1 MPAGRIRRSGFYLG
15 RMNALVR
22 SALLAAALLAAAQ
35 PSEAQSKGNSKKAK
49 AAAAAPAAPTD
60 KKVTIASKLKNAVAY
75 DGLMK
80 VYQDTTD
87 GKLYLKLSADQF
99 NREFIYWSYAEN
111 GVASVGFNRGSFRA
125 NEVFRIRRYLD
136 QVQFEIQNTAYY
148 FDPSTALSKSA
159 EANISPAVL
168 LSEKVIAEDR
178 AKGEVLIDAT
188 GLFLGEVLDRVKAP
202 STPGSR
208 EFGLGTLSKTK
219 SRLTNVRS
227 YPENT
232 DVVVDL
238 VYDNPN
244 GVGGGP
250 DVTDSRYV
258 TVRLQHSILA
268 MPAADYVPRRDDA
281 RVGYFGQQ
289 INDMTSPAAAN
300 YRDVINRWKLVK
312 KNPDEP
318 LSEPVEPITWW
329 IENTTPLEFR
339 DVIQRAGEAWNEA
352 FEKAGFKNAVVVKV
366 QPDDANWDA
375 GDIRYNVLR
384 WTSSPFPPFGGYGP
398 SFTNPRTGQILGAD
412 IMFEYVFVANRLK
425 QAALYNNLGLVDA
438 LAEEPEHESDHG
450 DHAACRAGHYLQQS
464 ALFGMQA
471 LAASGASEAQK
482 KRYLEESLYYL
493 VLHEMGHTFGLNHN
507 MKASQLHLPK
517 DIHNRALTEQVGL
530 VGSVMDY
537 PAVNVSLDP
546 SKQGQYFT
554 TKPGPYD
561 LWAIEY
567 GYSTGHAD
575 ADAEEARLNEIL
587 ARSTEPALTFGNDA
601 DDMRSPG
608 KAIDPRV
615 NVNDMSGDAIAYG
628 VERMQLVNKLYG
640 TLLSNYRKDGQS
652 YQELVQAYAILG
664 GEVNNAASAIS
675 RYVGGVYVERGFP
688 GQPGAKDPFTPVS
701 LADQKRA
708 MNALKTYVFAPTAFD
723 AAAPVWKYL
732 QQQRRGFGFF
742 SQTED
747 PKVHDRSL
755 AIQRNVLAHLLHP
768 AVMKRLTDSKLY
780 GNQYSVA
787 AMTADLTDAL
797 FAADWTTSVNGFR
810 QNAQLEYVDRLL
822 DIAGL
827 SEKPASGYDRPSQSA
842 ALAQIQRIRQQ
853 VRLNPGTDAETK
865 AHRAHLA
872 LKLDKALD

>member
-22 SALLAAALLAAAQ
+22 SALLAAALLAATQ

-178 AKGEVLIDAT
+178 AKGEVLIEAT

>member
-1 MPAGRIRRSGFYLG
+1 MPAGQIRRSGFYLG

-22 SALLAAALLAAAQ
+22 SALLAAALLAATQ

>member
-1 MPAGRIRRSGFYLG
+1 LAAGGISRDGFYLG
-15 RMNALVR
+15 RMNALLR
-22 SALLAAALLAAAQ
+22 SALVAAALLAATQ
-35 PSEAQSKGNSKKAK
+35 PSEAQSKGSSKKAK
-49 AAAAAPAAPTD
+49 GATAAASPAAPTD
-60 KKVTIASKLKNAVAY
+60 KKVTIASKLKNSVAY

-125 NEVFRIRRYLD
+125 NEVFSIRRYLD

-148 FDPSTALSKSA
+148 FDPATALSKSA

-168 LSEKVIAEDR
+168 LSEKILAEDR

-188 GLFLGEVLDRVKAP
+188 GLFLGEALDRVKAP

-219 SRLTNVRS
+219 SRLTKVRS

-268 MPAADYVPRRDDA
+268 MPASDYAPRRDDP

-352 FEKAGFKNAVVVKV
+352 FEKAGFKNAIAVKV
-366 QPDDANWDA
+366 QPDDAGWDA

-438 LAEEPEHESDHG
+438 LAEEPEHDG

-640 TLLSNYRKDGQS
+640 TLLSNYRNDGQS

-664 GEVNNAASAIS
+664 GEVNNAAAAIS
-675 RYVGGVYVERGFP
+675 RYIGGVYVERGFP

-755 AIQRNVLAHLLHP
+755 AIQRNVLAHVLHP

>member
-1 MPAGRIRRSGFYLG
+1 
-15 RMNALVR
+15 MNALVR
-22 SALLAAALLAAAQ
+22 SALVAAALVAAAH
-35 PSEAQSKGNSKKAK
+35 PSEGQSKAKSKKSKGAPV
-49 AAAAAPAAPTD
+49 AAAAAPSD
-60 KKVTIASKLKNAVAY
+60 KKVTIAAKLKNTVAF

-87 GKLYLKLSADQF
+87 GKLYLKLTADQF

-125 NEVFRIRRYLD
+125 NEVFTIRRYFD

-148 FDPSTALSKSA
+148 FDPATALSKAA

-168 LSEKVIAEDR
+168 LSEKVVAEDR
-178 AKGEVLIDAT
+178 AKGEVLIEAT
-188 GLFLGEVLDRVKAP
+188 GLFLGEALDRVKAP
-202 STPGSR
+202 SAPGSR
-208 EFGLGTLSKTK
+208 EFGLGTLSKSK
-219 SRLTNVRS
+219 SRVAKVRA

-244 GVGGGP
+244 GTGGGP

-268 MPAADYVPRRDDA
+268 MPAEDYAPRRDDP

-289 INDMTSPAAAN
+289 INDMTSPNAAN

-318 LSEPVEPITWW
+318 VSEPVEPITWW

-352 FEKAGFKNAVVVKV
+352 FEKAGFRNAIVVKV
-366 QPDDANWDA
+366 QPDDATWDA

-425 QAALYNNLGLVDA
+425 QAALYNNLGLVDFQ
-438 LAEEPEHESDHG
+438 EEHQ
-450 DHAACRAGHYLQQS
+450 DHASCGAGHYLQQS

-471 LAASGASEAQK
+471 LAEAGASEEQK

-517 DIHNRALTEQVGL
+517 DIHNRELTERVGL

-546 SKQGQYFT
+546 KKQGQYFT

-567 GYSTGHAD
+567 GYSTGVAD

-587 ARSTEPALTFGNDA
+587 ARSTEPELTFGNDA

-615 NVNDMSGDAIAYG
+615 NVNDMSGDAITYG
-628 VERMQLVNKLYG
+628 VERMQLVNRLYG
-640 TLLSNYRKDGQS
+640 TLLDRYRKDGQS

-664 GEVNNAASAIS
+664 GEVNNAAAAIS
-675 RYVGGVYVERGFP
+675 RYIGGVYVERGFN
-688 GQPGAKDPFTPVS
+688 GQAGAKDPFTPVA

-708 MNALKTYVFAPTAFD
+708 MNALRTYVFAPNAFD
-723 AAAPVWKYL
+723 AAAPVWKFL

-747 PKVHDRSL
+747 PKIHDRSL

-787 AMTADLTDAL
+787 AMTTDLTDAL
-797 FAADWTTSVNGFR
+797 FAADWATPVNGFR
-810 QNAQLEYVDRLL
+810 QNVQLEYVDRLI

-827 SEKPASGYDRPSQSA
+827 GEKPAAGYDRPSQSA
-842 ALAQIQRIRQQ
+842 ALAQIQRIRQL
-853 VRLNPGTDAETK
+853 VRTNPGSDAETK

>member
-15 RMNALVR
+15 QMNALVR
-22 SALLAAALLAAAQ
+22 SALLAAALLAATQ

-755 AIQRNVLAHLLHP
+755 AIQRNVLANLLHP

>member
-1 MPAGRIRRSGFYLG
+1 
-15 RMNALVR
+15 MNALVR
-22 SALLAAALLAAAQ
+22 SALLAAALLAATQ

-268 MPAADYVPRRDDA
+268 MPASDYVPRRDDA

>member
-22 SALLAAALLAAAQ
+22 SALLAAALLAATQ

-755 AIQRNVLAHLLHP
+755 AIQRNALAHLLHP

>member
-1 MPAGRIRRSGFYLG
+1 
-15 RMNALVR
+15 MNSVLR
-22 SALLAAALLAAAQ
+22 SALLIAALAMFGPQAAAQ
-35 PSEAQSKGNSKKAK
+35 SKSKKKGKAPVSAPAPSE
-49 AAAAAPAAPTD
+49 
-60 KKVTIASKLKNAVAY
+60 KKVTIASKLKTTVAY

-80 VYQDTTD
+80 VYQDTVD
-87 GKLYLKLSADQF
+87 GKLYLKLSADQLGQ
-99 NREFIYWSYAEN
+99 EFIYWSYAEN

-125 NEVFRIRRYLD
+125 NEVFVIRRYFD
-136 QVQFEIQNTAYY
+136 HIQFETQNTGYY
-148 FDPSTALSKSA
+148 FDPNSALSKAA

-168 LSEKVIAEDR
+168 LSEKIVAEDR
-178 AKGEVLIDAT
+178 ASGEVLIDAT
-188 GLFLGEVLDRVKAP
+188 GLFLGEALDRVKAP
-202 STPGSR
+202 AQPGSR
-208 EFGLGTLSKTK
+208 EFGLGSLSKTK
-219 SRLTNVRS
+219 SRVAKVRA

-244 GVGGGP
+244 AVGGGP
-250 DVTDSRYV
+250 DVTDARYV

-268 MPAADYVPRRDDA
+268 MPAGDFVPRRDDP

-289 INDMTSPAAAN
+289 INDMTSPKAAN
-300 YRDVINRWKLVK
+300 YRDVISRWKLVP
-312 KNPDEP
+312 KNPEEAV
-318 LSEPVEPITWW
+318 SEPVEPITWW

-339 DVIQRAGEAWNEA
+339 DVIQRAGAAWNEA
-352 FEKAGFKNAVVVKV
+352 FEKAGFRNAVVVKV
-366 QPDDANWDA
+366 QPDSADWDA

-438 LAEEPEHESDHG
+438 LAADGDEHAEGHE
-450 DHAACRAGHYLQQS
+450 ACRAGHYLQQS
-464 ALFGMQA
+464 SLFGMKA
-471 LAASGASEAQK
+471 LAAAGASDEQK
-482 KRYLEESLYYL
+482 QRYLEESLYYL

-517 DIHNRALTEQVGL
+517 DLHNRALTEQVGL

-537 PAVNVSLDP
+537 PAVNIALDP
-546 SKQGQYFT
+546 AKQGQYFT

-567 GYSTGHAD
+567 GYSPALAD
-575 ADAEEARLNEIL
+575 ADAEEARLQQIL

-615 NVNDMSGDAIAYG
+615 NVNDMSGDAITYSI
-628 VERMQLVNKLYG
+628 ERFQLVTKLYG
-640 TLLSNYRKDGQS
+640 TLLSNYRQDGQS

-664 GEVNNAASAIS
+664 GEMNNAAAAIS
-675 RYVGGVYVERGFP
+675 RYIGGVYVERGFN

-708 MNALKTYVFAPTAFD
+708 MNALRTYLFAPNAFD

-747 PKVHDRSL
+747 PKIHDRSL
-755 AIQRNVLAHLLHP
+755 AMQRNVLAHVLHP
-768 AVMKRLTDSKLY
+768 VVMKRLTDTKLY
-780 GNQYSVA
+780 GNQYSAA
-787 AMTADLTDAL
+787 AMTTDLTDAI

-810 QNAQLEYVDRLL
+810 QNLQIEYIERLI

-827 SEKPASGYDRPSQSA
+827 GEKAVPGYDRPSQSA
-842 ALAQIQRIRQQ
+842 ALAQIQRIRQL
-853 VRLNPGTDAETK
+853 VRSNPGVDAETK

-872 LKLDKALD
+872 LKLEKALD

>member
-1 MPAGRIRRSGFYLG
+1 
-15 RMNALVR
+15 MNALVR
-22 SALLAAALLAAAQ
+22 SALVAAALLAAAY
-35 PSEAQSKGNSKKAK
+35 PSEGQSKSKKSKGTPVA
-49 AAAAAPAAPTD
+49 AAAAAPSD
-60 KKVTIASKLKNAVAY
+60 KKVTIAAKLKNTVAF

-87 GKLYLKLSADQF
+87 GKLYLKLTADQF

-125 NEVFRIRRYLD
+125 NEVFTIRRYFD

-148 FDPSTALSKSA
+148 FDPATALSKAA

-168 LSEKVIAEDR
+168 LSEKVVAEDR
-178 AKGEVLIDAT
+178 AKGEVLIEAT
-188 GLFLGEVLDRVKAP
+188 GLFLGEALDRVKAP
-202 STPGSR
+202 SAPGSR
-208 EFGLGTLSKTK
+208 EFGLGTLSKSK
-219 SRLTNVRS
+219 SRVAKVRA

-268 MPAADYVPRRDDA
+268 MPADDYAPRRDDP

-289 INDMTSPAAAN
+289 INDMTSPKAAN

-318 LSEPVEPITWW
+318 ISEPVEPITWW

-352 FEKAGFKNAVVVKV
+352 FEKAGFRNAVVVKV
-366 QPDDANWDA
+366 QPDDATWDA

-425 QAALYNNLGLVDA
+425 QAALYNNLGLVDFQEA
-438 LAEEPEHESDHG
+438 HQHQDHSSCG
-450 DHAACRAGHYLQQS
+450 AGHYLQQS

-471 LAASGASEAQK
+471 LAAAGASEEQK

-517 DIHNRALTEQVGL
+517 DIHNRELTERVGL

-546 SKQGQYFT
+546 KKQGQYFT

-567 GYSTGHAD
+567 GYSTGVAD

-628 VERMQLVNKLYG
+628 VERMQLVNRLYG
-640 TLLSNYRKDGQS
+640 GLLDRYRTEGQS

-664 GEVNNAASAIS
+664 GEINNAAAAIS
-675 RYVGGVYVERGFP
+675 RYIGGVYVERGFP
-688 GQPGAKDPFTPVS
+688 GQPGAKDPFTPVA

-708 MNALKTYVFAPTAFD
+708 MNALRTYVFAPNAFD
-723 AAAPVWKYL
+723 AAAPVWKFL

-747 PKVHDRSL
+747 PKIHDRSL
-755 AIQRNVLAHLLHP
+755 AIQRNVLAHVLHP

-797 FAADWTTSVNGFR
+797 FAADWTSSVNGFR
-810 QNAQLEYVDRLL
+810 QNVQLEYVDRLI

-827 SEKPASGYDRPSQSA
+827 GEKPAAGYDRPSQSA
-842 ALAQIQRIRQQ
+842 ALAQIQRIRQL
-853 VRLNPGTDAETK
+853 VRTNPGNDAETK

>member
-1 MPAGRIRRSGFYLG
+1 
-15 RMNALVR
+15 MNTVLR
-22 SALLAAALLAAAQ
+22 SALLVAALAAFGPQAAAQ
-35 PSEAQSKGNSKKAK
+35 SKSKKKGK
-49 AAAAAPAAPTD
+49 APVSAPAPSD
-60 KKVTIASKLKNAVAY
+60 KKVSIASKLKTTVAF

-80 VYQDTTD
+80 VYQDTVD

-99 NREFIYWSYAEN
+99 NKEFIYWSYAEN

-125 NEVFRIRRYLD
+125 NEVFVIRRYFD
-136 QVQFEIQNTAYY
+136 QIQFETQNTGYY
-148 FDPSTALSKSA
+148 FDPSSALSKSA

-168 LSEKVIAEDR
+168 LSEKIVAEDR
-178 AKGEVLIDAT
+178 AKGEVLIEAT
-188 GLFLGEVLDRVKAP
+188 SLFLGEALDRVKAP
-202 STPGSR
+202 SQPGSR

-219 SRLTNVRS
+219 SRVAKVRA

-250 DVTDSRYV
+250 DVTDARYV

-268 MPAADYVPRRDDA
+268 MPSAEFVPRRDDP

-289 INDMTSPAAAN
+289 INDMTSPKAAN
-300 YRDVINRWKLVK
+300 YRDVINRWSLVK
-312 KNPDEP
+312 KDPEAAV
-318 LSEPVEPITWW
+318 SEPVKPITWW

-339 DVIQRAGEAWNEA
+339 PIIQRAGEAWNEA
-352 FEKAGFKNAVVVKV
+352 FEQAGFKNAIVVKV
-366 QPDDANWDA
+366 QPDTATWDA
-375 GDIRYNVLR
+375 GDVRYNVLR

-398 SFTNPRTGQILGAD
+398 SFTNPRTGEILGAD
-412 IMFEYVFVANRLK
+412 IMLEYVFVANRLK
-425 QAALYNNLGLVDA
+425 QAALFNNLGLVDA
-438 LAEEPEHESDHG
+438 LAPDEHVAAGH
-450 DHAACRAGHYLQQS
+450 DHASCEAGQYLQQS
-464 ALFGMQA
+464 TLFGMQA
-471 LAASGASEAQK
+471 LAAAEASDEQK
-482 KRYLEESLYYL
+482 QRYLEESLFYL
-493 VLHEMGHTFGLNHN
+493 ILHEMGHTFGLNHN

-517 DIHNRALTEQVGL
+517 DLHNRELTERVGL

-546 SKQGQYFT
+546 AKQGQYFT

-561 LWAIEY
+561 LWAITY
-567 GYSTGHAD
+567 GYSPSLPD
-575 ADAEEARLNEIL
+575 ADAEEARLQQIL

-615 NVNDMSGDAIAYG
+615 NVNDMSGDAITYS
-628 VERMQLVNKLYG
+628 VERFQLVNKLYG
-640 TLLSNYRKDGQS
+640 TLLSNYRKEGQS

-664 GEVNNAASAIS
+664 GEMNNAAASVS
-675 RYVGGVYVERGFP
+675 RYIGGVYVERGFN

-708 MNALKTYVFAPTAFD
+708 MNALRTYVFAPNSFD

-747 PKVHDRSL
+747 PKIHDRSL
-755 AIQRNVLAHLLHP
+755 AMQRNVLAHVLHP
-768 AVMKRLTDSKLY
+768 AVMKRLTDSELY
-780 GNQYSVA
+780 GNQYSVV
-787 AMTADLTDAL
+787 AMTADLTDAV
-797 FAADWTTSVNGFR
+797 FAADWTSSVNGFR
-810 QNAQLEYVDRLL
+810 QNLQLDYVDRLI

-827 SEKPASGYDRPSQSA
+827 GEKAAPGYDRPSQSA
-842 ALAQIQRIRQQ
+842 ALAQIQRIRQML
-853 VRLNPGTDAETK
+853 RSNPGVDAETK

>member
-1 MPAGRIRRSGFYLG
+1 
-15 RMNALVR
+15 MNTVLR
-22 SALLAAALLAAAQ
+22 SALLIAALAAFGPQAAAQ
-35 PSEAQSKGNSKKAK
+35 SKSKKKGKAPVSAPAPSE
-49 AAAAAPAAPTD
+49 
-60 KKVTIASKLKNAVAY
+60 KKVTIASKLKSTVAY

-80 VYQDTTD
+80 VYQDTVD
-87 GKLYLKLSADQF
+87 GKLYLKLNADQL
-99 NREFIYWSYAEN
+99 NKEFIYWSYAEN

-125 NEVFRIRRYLD
+125 NEVFVIRRYFD
-136 QVQFEIQNTAYY
+136 QIQFETQNTGYY
-148 FDPSTALSKSA
+148 FDPSSALSKSA

-168 LSEKVIAEDR
+168 LSEKIVAEDR
-178 AKGEVLIDAT
+178 AKGEVLIEAT
-188 GLFLGEVLDRVKAP
+188 SLFLGEALDRVKAP
-202 STPGSR
+202 SQPGSR
-208 EFGLGTLSKTK
+208 EFGLGTLSKNK
-219 SRLTNVRS
+219 SRVAKVRA

-244 GVGGGP
+244 SVGGGP
-250 DVTDSRYV
+250 DVTDARYV

-268 MPAADYVPRRDDA
+268 MPSAEFVPRRDDP

-289 INDMTSPAAAN
+289 INDMTSPKAAN
-300 YRDVINRWKLVK
+300 YRDVINRWSLVK
-312 KNPDEP
+312 KDPEAAV
-318 LSEPVEPITWW
+318 SEPVKPITWW

-339 DVIQRAGEAWNEA
+339 PIIQRAGEAWNEA
-352 FEKAGFKNAVVVKV
+352 FEQAGFKNAIVVKV
-366 QPDDANWDA
+366 QPDTATWDA
-375 GDIRYNVLR
+375 GDVRYNVLR

-398 SFTNPRTGQILGAD
+398 SFTNPRTGEILGAD
-412 IMFEYVFVANRLK
+412 IMLEYVFVANRLK
-425 QAALYNNLGLVDA
+425 QAALFNNLGLVDA
-438 LAEEPEHESDHG
+438 LAPDEHVAEGH
-450 DHAACRAGHYLQQS
+450 DHASCQAGQYLQQS
-464 ALFGMQA
+464 TLFGMQA
-471 LAASGASEAQK
+471 LAAEGASEEQK
-482 KRYLEESLYYL
+482 QRYLEESLFYL
-493 VLHEMGHTFGLNHN
+493 ILHEMGHTFGLNHN

-517 DIHNRALTEQVGL
+517 DLHNRELTERVGL

-546 SKQGQYFT
+546 AKQGQYFT

-561 LWAIEY
+561 LWAITY
-567 GYSTGHAD
+567 GYSPSLPD
-575 ADAEEARLNEIL
+575 ADAEEARLQQIL

-615 NVNDMSGDAIAYG
+615 NVNDMSGDAITYS
-628 VERMQLVNKLYG
+628 VERFQLVNKLYG

-664 GEVNNAASAIS
+664 GEMNNAAASVS
-675 RYVGGVYVERGFP
+675 RYIGGVYVERGFN

-708 MNALKTYVFAPTAFD
+708 MNALRTYVFAPNAFD

-747 PKVHDRSL
+747 PKIHDRSL
-755 AIQRNVLAHLLHP
+755 AMQRNVLAHVLHP
-768 AVMKRLTDSKLY
+768 VVMKRLTDSELY
-780 GNQYSVA
+780 GNQYSVV
-787 AMTADLTDAL
+787 AMTADLTDAV
-797 FAADWTTSVNGFR
+797 FAADWTSSVNGFR
-810 QNAQLEYVDRLL
+810 QNLQLDYVDRLI

-827 SEKPASGYDRPSQSA
+827 GEKPAPGYDRPSQSA

-853 VRLNPGTDAETK
+853 VRSNPGVDAETK

-872 LKLDKALD
+872 LKLEKALD

>member
-1 MPAGRIRRSGFYLG
+1 
-15 RMNALVR
+15 MNALVR
-22 SALLAAALLAAAQ
+22 SALVAAALLAATH
-35 PSEAQSKGNSKKAK
+35 PSEGQSKAKSKKSK
-49 AAAAAPAAPTD
+49 GTPVAAAAAPSD
-60 KKVTIASKLKNAVAY
+60 KKVTIAAKLKNTVAF

-87 GKLYLKLSADQF
+87 GKLYLKLTADQF

-125 NEVFRIRRYLD
+125 NEVFTIRRYFD

-148 FDPSTALSKSA
+148 FDPATALSKAA

-168 LSEKVIAEDR
+168 LSEKVVAEDR
-178 AKGEVLIDAT
+178 AKGEVLIEAT
-188 GLFLGEVLDRVKAP
+188 GLFLGEALDRVKAP
-202 STPGSR
+202 SAPGSR
-208 EFGLGTLSKTK
+208 EFGLGTLSKSK
-219 SRLTNVRS
+219 SRVAKVRA

-250 DVTDSRYV
+250 DVSDSRYV

-268 MPAADYVPRRDDA
+268 MPAEDYAPRRDDP

-289 INDMTSPAAAN
+289 INDMTSPKAAN

-312 KNPDEP
+312 KNPDEAV
-318 LSEPVEPITWW
+318 SEPVEPITWW

-352 FEKAGFKNAVVVKV
+352 FEKAGFRNAIVVKV
-366 QPDDANWDA
+366 QPDDATWDA

-425 QAALYNNLGLVDA
+425 QAALYNNLGLVDFQ
-438 LAEEPEHESDHG
+438 EEHQ
-450 DHAACRAGHYLQQS
+450 DHASCGAGHYLQQS

-471 LAASGASEAQK
+471 LAEAGASEEQK

-517 DIHNRALTEQVGL
+517 DIHNRELTERVGL

-546 SKQGQYFT
+546 KKQGQYFT

-567 GYSTGHAD
+567 GYSTGVAD

-587 ARSTEPALTFGNDA
+587 ARSTAPELTFGNDA

-615 NVNDMSGDAIAYG
+615 NVNDMSGDAITYG
-628 VERMQLVNKLYG
+628 VERMQLVNRLYG
-640 TLLSNYRKDGQS
+640 GLLDRYRTEGQS

-664 GEVNNAASAIS
+664 GEINNAAAAIS
-675 RYVGGVYVERGFP
+675 RYIGGVYVERGFP
-688 GQPGAKDPFTPVS
+688 GQPDAKDPFTPVA

-708 MNALKTYVFAPTAFD
+708 MNALRTYVFAPNAFD
-723 AAAPVWKYL
+723 AASPVWKYL

-747 PKVHDRSL
+747 PKIHDRSL
-755 AIQRNVLAHLLHP
+755 AIQRNVLAHVLHP

-797 FAADWTTSVNGFR
+797 FAADWTSSVNGFR
-810 QNAQLEYVDRLL
+810 QNVQLDYVDRLIE
-822 DIAGL
+822 IAGL
-827 SEKPASGYDRPSQSA
+827 GEKPAAGYDRPSQSA
-842 ALAQIQRIRQQ
+842 ALAQIQRIRQL
-853 VRLNPGTDAETK
+853 VRTNPGNDAETK